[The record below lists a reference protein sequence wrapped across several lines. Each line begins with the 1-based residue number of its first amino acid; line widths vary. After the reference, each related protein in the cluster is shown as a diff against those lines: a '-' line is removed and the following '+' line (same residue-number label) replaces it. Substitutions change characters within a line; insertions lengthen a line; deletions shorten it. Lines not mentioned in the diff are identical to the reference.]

1 MVVPPGV
8 AVSGASDR
16 LCIAV
21 TVPFLRIRSVA
32 IPGSRTMAAP
42 SRWTAKPDGPF
53 AYTNI
58 HDAINM
64 QGNLKR
70 CVYLDRV
77 N

>member
-1 MVVPPGV
+1 
-8 AVSGASDR
+8 
-16 LCIAV
+16 
-21 TVPFLRIRSVA
+21 
-32 IPGSRTMAAP
+32 MAAP
-42 SRWTAKPDGPF
+42 SRRTAKPDGPF